1 MVELSV
7 IVPVRDEEE
16 NLEELVSRLT
26 RTLEGL
32 DLPLGH
38 ELVFVTDLNRDNTFY
53 VLKNLHDRDHR
64 IKVIK
69 LSNTFGH
76 HVAVVAGL
84 RHCSGRYAVIMDGDL
99 QDYPEDIPKLFGKL
113 KQGFDV
119 VYGTKRRKNDSA
131 LRNML
136 SKVFVG
142 ALRRIADYD
151 LDYNTSMFRIMTRR
165 MVDELLKFKERD
177 QSLTA
182 LVSLIGFPTAK
193 VEVHSGKRLRGK
205 TKYTLS
211 HQFNF
216 ALSFLVSFSIKPLR
230 IMSILGFILAGFS
243 LSYLVLV
250 LVQKLIFGMG
260 ILGWPTI
267 ISLMTLFGGIQL
279 FTMGLLGEYI
289 GRIFLETKE
298 RPLYIVETKIGDL
311 P

>member
-64 IKVIK
+64 VKVIK

-84 RHCSGRYAVIMDGDL
+84 RHCSGKYAVIMDGDL